1 MDEEDHHLCYL
12 CKSIIV
18 GLGKS
23 AKGILTLCYLI
34 GLENITVF
42 FSDNYVNH
50 RKNGCNQITGQEEQ
64 QNHFPHFTVEGPV
77 YNEPIKDNLGF
88 GFPTATQALA
98 NESEFMANIGLY
110 PSLNIPRIIKGN
122 ASPFQDR
129 AEVPDSLIWNDLPSS
144 SKSPISQQKQLLLSK
159 SSVKSSSTRPLVLDE
174 NYSDSAN
181 VSSTN
186 WPFSGLD
193 YRRKLWH
200 PDQET
205 QDQEN
210 GDDLWNDILSS
221 AAAAADM
228 YLNDDGAT
236 PNPNDPT
243 LIEEAFNSPG
253 KNVPTSQKPVVQR
266 DQLPA
271 AEKEYY
277 CEPCNRYLCNADS
290 FFRHNLSELHFKRK
304 TLLQSSDLPNKSTR
318 NENVVNKIVTE
329 APAASKAASKK
340 SLPPKSQPLS
350 NSSAFQ
356 KCVTCLASVPH
367 GKFGK
372 HLVSHFHH
380 HRSIN
385 HPLQNEL
392 ILQHIN
398 EIVKQA
404 PFQCYCGFF
413 FNFHKDFVIHF
424 NQHHTNSDGLVE
436 TRQNTSESCRPK
448 DLDRYWCVTC
458 HWQSATASEMKDHLQ
473 SENHL
478 EIVSMINRSVP
489 ITIKKITLVRCE
501 ICDKKFRLQINLVH
515 HMKAIHS
522 IENHANA
529 NEYHKCKYCQ
539 YKSLSKACVKKHFHL
554 VHKKIV
560 CYTCDKAFANS
571 LSLEKHKNSQ
581 THLEKRAQKGRPQ
594 ACYLCGLEVGNQDIK
609 GHLVK
614 EHPSECSQCVV
625 CGQLFGFSQE
635 LSAHVRKCKIDS
647 PMKIFGEKQ
656 HLNNGLECRMCPFV
670 AKSQDLLL
678 LHSSYVHSES
688 PTSLLSCSLC
698 KAGPFP
704 SKSKL
709 NHHLLTHSDTQTRCQ
724 TCSALFR
731 SLSVAQN
738 HICSLLSRS
747 KSSQNK
753 CPHCGYTTSK
763 TSALKSHLLVHQTR
777 RQVLSC
783 HLCSSF
789 KCSRKSE
796 LNRHIGKMHQKSQER
811 FKCDKNDC
819 LYSTTSRQHLTRHV
833 QLVHKSSDGTLY
845 HCQLCSYTSLTMDNL
860 RKHILKTTKHPGK
873 SIYNCSVCDFHCNLQ
888 VDFRSH
894 LLKNHPELDAESI
907 VESYFLMKPNFL

>member
-1 MDEEDHHLCYL
+1 M
-12 CKSIIV
+12 
-18 GLGKS
+18 
-23 AKGILTLCYLI
+23 
-34 GLENITVF
+34 

-50 RKNGCNQITGQEEQ
+50 RKNGCNQTTGQEEQ
-64 QNHFPHFTVEGPV
+64 QNHFPQFTVEGPV
-77 YNEPIKDNLGF
+77 YNDPIKDNLGF

-129 AEVPDSLIWNDLPSS
+129 AEVPDPLIWDALPSS
-144 SKSPISQQKQLLLSK
+144 SKSPISQQKQLLLPNK
-159 SSVKSSSTRPLVLDE
+159 PSVKSSSTKSLVLDE

-193 YRRKLWH
+193 YPHHRRKLWH
-200 PDQET
+200 QEET
-205 QDQEN
+205 QEN

-228 YLNDDGAT
+228 YLND

-243 LIEEAFNSPG
+243 LIEEAFNSPS
-253 KNVPTSQKPVVQR
+253 KNIQTNEKPTVQR
-266 DQLPA
+266 EQLPA
-271 AEKEYY
+271 NEKEYF

-304 TLLQSSDLPNKSTR
+304 TLQSLDLPRKSTR

-329 APAASKAASKK
+329 VEAPASKVSKK
-340 SLPPKSQPLS
+340 SLPPKSRPS
-350 NSSAFQ
+350 TTSSAFQ

-380 HRSIN
+380 HRSLN

-392 ILQHIN
+392 ILEHID

-404 PFQCYCGFF
+404 PFQCYCGFY
-413 FNFHKDFVIHF
+413 FNFHRDFVIHF
-424 NQHHTNSDGLVE
+424 NQHHTISDGRLE
-436 TRQNTSESCRPK
+436 TCQNTSETVQLK

-489 ITIKKITLVRCE
+489 ISIKKISLVKCE
-501 ICDKKFRLQINLVH
+501 ICDKNFRLQVNLIH
-515 HMKAIHS
+515 HMKSIHL
-522 IENHANA
+522 IESHPKA

-539 YKSLSKACVKKHFHL
+539 YKSLSKACVKKHHYL
-554 VHKKIV
+554 VHSKKLWE
-560 CYTCDKAFANS
+560 CTQCSRKFSNS
-571 LSLEKHKNSQ
+571 LSLKRHKNSQ
-581 THLEKRAQKGRPQ
+581 THLERRAQRGRSQ
-594 ACYLCGLEVGNQDIK
+594 ACYICGLEIENQDIK
-609 GHLVK
+609 EHLVE
-614 EHPSECSQCVV
+614 EHPEEASQCIV
-625 CGQLFGFSQE
+625 CGKLFGFSQE
-635 LSAHVRKCKIDS
+635 LSAHVRQCKTDL
-647 PMKIFGEKQ
+647 PMKTFTQKQ
-656 HLNNGLECRMCPFV
+656 KLNNGLECLYSSCPFI
-670 AKSQDLLL
+670 ANSQDVLL
-678 LHSSYVHSES
+678 LHSSIVHSED
-688 PTSLLSCSLC
+688 PRLLSCSLC
-698 KAGPFP
+698 KKRFQ

-709 NHHLLTHSDTQTRCQ
+709 RHHLLTHNERQIRCQ
-724 TCSALFR
+724 TCWTLFR
-731 SLSVAQN
+731 NISVAQN
-738 HICSLLSRS
+738 HVCSSLSSS
-747 KSSQNK
+747 KSSQHK

-763 TSALKSHLLVHQTR
+763 TSALKSHILVHQTQ

-783 HLCSSF
+783 HLCANF

-796 LNRHIGKMHQKSQER
+796 LNRHIGKMHQKSQEK

-819 LYSTTSRQHLTRHV
+819 FYSTTSKQHLTRHV
-833 QLVHKSSDGTLY
+833 QLVHKSSDGISY

-873 SIYNCSVCDFHCNLQ
+873 SIYYCSVCDFHCNLQ

-907 VESYFLMKPNFL
+907 VENYFVMKPNFL